1 MFNISKPKI
10 NKEAEQLL
18 EDLLPIQEEETKLGD
33 DVTIYAMPERFR
45 SSHIKVGQAKKT
57 GVIIMAAGIV
67 FLIIISGLFYYFFF
81 YKQPKNQIQ
90 SSVTTSTPAIEPI
103 KEPEKIA
110 TTTPILPSIDL
121 IATSTAS
128 STIATSTATST
139 EDIINQPA
147 DLSIGIDSDG
157 DELTDKEEKVFGSNS
172 TVFDT
177 DNDGYNDFKE
187 VLNGYNPSGAGALST
202 NSNLQIY
209 NNKTYK
215 YNLLYPSTWE
225 QTTSGGDDSVV
236 FKAEDGSFIQVITQN
251 NKEKQLIEDWYKQ
264 QFNIVDINQ
273 NNLIVN
279 EGWSGITSQDGL
291 TVYLVDSNKKY
302 IFIITYNP
310 ASSNTLNYP
319 NLFKAMIKS
328 FKIWN

>member
-10 NKEAEQLL
+10 NKEAKQLS
-18 EDLLPIQEEETKLGD
+18 EDLLPTQEEETKLGD
-33 DVTIYAMPERFR
+33 DITIHAMPERFR

-57 GVIIMAAGIV
+57 GAIIIVVGIV
-67 FLIIISGLFYYFFF
+67 FLIIISGLFSYFFS
-81 YKQPKNQIQ
+81 YNQPKKSIQ
-90 SSVTTSTPAIEPI
+90 SFIATSTPVIEPI

-110 TTTPILPSIDL
+110 TTTVILPSIDL

-128 STIATSTATST
+128 STIATSTTIST
-139 EDIINQPA
+139 KDIINQLV
-147 DLSIGIDSDG
+147 DLSAGVDSDSDG
-157 DELTDKEEKVFGSNS
+157 LTDKEEKVFGSNS
-172 TVFDT
+172 TVSDT

-187 VLNGYNPSGAGALST
+187 VLNGYNPSGVGILST

-236 FKAEDGSFIQVITQN
+236 FKVEDGSFIQVITQN
-251 NKEKQLIEDWYKQ
+251 NKEKQSIEDWYKQ
-264 QFNIVDINQ
+264 QFNIDAINQ
-273 NNLIVN
+273 SDLIVN
-279 EGWSGITSQDGL
+279 EDWSGLTSQDGL

-310 ASSNTLNYP
+310 ASSNTLNYL
-319 NLFKAMIKS
+319 NLFKAMVKS
-328 FKIWN
+328 FKIRN